1 MAPQHFL
8 NFNAYSKEI
17 TGLVP
22 TQDEW
27 IHLVKYC
34 VRKAIEDDYFIF
46 WGQCYGSS
54 DLRRIDLDWIRVNEI
69 AQIFGEEETQKAV
82 GKAYAETAQ
91 LFEQSDWIVFRYGT
105 QEERTAYQDDGGE
118 CLSHFECG
126 VAEQIACK
134 VAQRVF
140 RDGSPEQQQAL
151 LKEELARYA
160 QKLHSYKRGSRHIV
174 EIFGICF
181 PAELSTF
188 VDDPHPEPNG
198 SFVSLSIEQGKA
210 LLAKLDETAKKGEGA
225 LEALVAG
232 HGERS

>member
-69 AQIFGEEETQKAV
+69 AQIFGEEETKKAV

-140 RDGSPEQQQAL
+140 RDGSPDSN
-151 LKEELARYA
+151 RRF
-160 QKLHSYKRGSRHIV
+160 SKRS
-174 EIFGICF
+174 
-181 PAELSTF
+181 
-188 VDDPHPEPNG
+188 
-198 SFVSLSIEQGKA
+198 
-210 LLAKLDETAKKGEGA
+210 
-225 LEALVAG
+225 
-232 HGERS
+232 